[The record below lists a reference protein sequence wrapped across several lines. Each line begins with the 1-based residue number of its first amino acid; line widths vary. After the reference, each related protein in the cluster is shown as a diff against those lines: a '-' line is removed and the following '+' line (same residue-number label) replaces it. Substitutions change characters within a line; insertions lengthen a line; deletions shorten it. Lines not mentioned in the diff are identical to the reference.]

1 MVEMMFI
8 KTARCTFDKYLIS
21 MINKNNEGPSNMK
34 IIYDLASLILSNL
47 FLHTR
52 AFFSLLSHQFLQK
65 FYI

>member
-1 MVEMMFI
+1 MAETIFI
-8 KTARCTFDKYLIS
+8 KTDHCTFDEYP
-21 MINKNNEGPSNMK
+21 INKINKKHVGPSKIK

-52 AFFSLLSHQFLQK
+52 AFFSLLSFQLLQK